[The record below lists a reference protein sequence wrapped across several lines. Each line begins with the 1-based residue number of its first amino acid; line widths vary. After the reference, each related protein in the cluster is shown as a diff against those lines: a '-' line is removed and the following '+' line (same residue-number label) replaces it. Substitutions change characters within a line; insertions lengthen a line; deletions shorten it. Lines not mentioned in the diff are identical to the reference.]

1 MIVDGIVL
9 IVVVAAA
16 IRAAIRGFVAELFG
30 VAAIAAG
37 IGIGALLY
45 GPLAVAMD
53 GWWGVSVWNRI
64 GAFLAIFLACYLIL
78 KLVEALFHRF
88 FEALDLER
96 LDRVL
101 GMFVGLAE
109 GLAVTFA
116 LFVVLRVQ
124 PIIDTT
130 SLFDGSIVAQYL
142 FEPLLLDAVTA
153 AAGAEAASLPQ
164 RMELA
169 PPPFRV

>member
-9 IVVVAAA
+9 IVVVAAS
-16 IRAAIRGFVAELFG
+16 IRAAIRGCVAEIFG

-45 GPLAVAMD
+45 APLAVAMD
-53 GWWGVSVWNRI
+53 GWWGVSIWNRI
-64 GAFLAIFLACYLIL
+64 GAFLAIFLACYLSMKII
-78 KLVEALFHRF
+78 EALFHRF
-88 FEALDLER
+88 FDALELEK

-124 PIIDTT
+124 PIVDTAT
-130 SLFDGSIVAQYL
+130 LFDGSVVVEYG
-142 FEPLLLDAVTA
+142 FDPLLLDAVTA
-153 AAGAEAASLPQ
+153 ASEETAALPLGGE
-164 RMELA
+164 RRPL
-169 PPPFRV
+169 PLRV

>member
-1 MIVDGIVL
+1 MIVDGVVL

-53 GWWGVSVWNRI
+53 SWWGSSVWNRI
-64 GAFLAIFLACYLIL
+64 GAFLAVFIACYLLMKII
-78 KLVEALFHRF
+78 EALFHRF
-88 FEALDLER
+88 LDALELEK
-96 LDRVL
+96 LDRAL
-101 GMFVGLAE
+101 GLFVGLAE
-109 GLAVTFA
+109 GIAVTFA

-124 PIIDTT
+124 PIVDTT
-130 SLFDGSIVAQYL
+130 TLFDGSIVVEYV
-142 FEPLLLDAVTA
+142 FEPLLLDAVA
-153 AAGAEAASLPQ
+153 AAGEQAALVPLG
-164 RMELA
+164 RELS
-169 PPPFRV
+169 PLRPRV